1 MSLRLDGCAGG
12 RTLASF
18 RLDGDVSPESDV
30 PLLHLGGEVSEI
42 WCDSETPGALSLRH
56 HCLPR
61 VEHWESDCA
70 RLYARAYAETAADGY
85 RHVLRTWNFIRD
97 INAGTGDAET
107 YKRFCTGRARG
118 LRGRSDHPAATAIGS
133 HAPAPALVV
142 SLLASKTPGLPVEN
156 PRQVSAFRYPR
167 RYGPTR
173 PGFSRG
179 LVVPD
184 AKLLLAS
191 GTASITGHET
201 RWAGDPV
208 AQIGE
213 CVTNLRALLETA
225 GGVFENPRQV
235 SAFRYPRR
243 YGPTRPGFSRGLVV
257 PDAKLLL
264 ASGTASITGHETR
277 WAGDPVAQIGECVTN
292 LRALLETAG
301 GVFGRSA
308 PVLRVYVRHA
318 DDYPAVR
325 EALAPQLPDDAAVSY
340 LHGDIC
346 RADLL
351 VEIEGVFKLPD
362 AWTPPPQVRA
372 STRFGPL
379 DY

>member
-225 GGVFENPRQV
+225 GGVF
-235 SAFRYPRR
+235 
-243 YGPTRPGFSRGLVV
+243 
-257 PDAKLLL
+257 
-264 ASGTASITGHETR
+264 
-277 WAGDPVAQIGECVTN
+277 
-292 LRALLETAG
+292 
-301 GVFGRSA
+301 GRSA

-318 DDYPAVR
+318 DDYPAMR